1 MCEKELNSKDFTAY
15 ENRKTEA
22 RVRLLHDFYV
32 TGIRT
37 TDGSGP
43 KHLKDTGFHVYV
55 DIPKLLFDSRN
66 GQMKKLQKAR
76 EKGFITYFSKAQ
88 PDKLYVVG
96 KCIAPGEPI
105 E

>member
-1 MCEKELNSKDFTAY
+1 MIFML
-15 ENRKTEA
+15 RG
-22 RVRLLHDFYV
+22 L
-32 TGIRT
+32 GT

-66 GQMKKLQKAR
+66 GQMKKLQTAR
-76 EKGFITYFSKAQ
+76 EKGFIIYFSKAQ
-88 PDKLYVVG
+88 PDKLYVDG
-96 KCIAPGEPI
+96 KYIAPGEPI